1 MRRALL
7 LTVLTVL
14 LVGCG
19 GAAGGEPA
27 GPTYTQEQIDQGQA
41 LYGQTCTTCHGPD
54 ARGLPNLGKD
64 LVTSEFVAEM
74 TDQELLEYVNEGRP
88 ADHPDNTTG
97 VAMPPKGGFDFLTD
111 EDILAIIAYLRSLQG

>member
-1 MRRALL
+1 MRRVLL
-7 LTVLTVL
+7 LTVLAAL

-27 GPTYTQEQIDQGQA
+27 GPVYSQELIDQGKT
-41 LYGQTCTTCHGPD
+41 LYGQTCFTCHGPD
-54 ARGLPNLGKD
+54 ATGVQGLGKD
-64 LVTSEFVAEM
+64 LTNNAFIMES
-74 TDQELLEYVNEGRP
+74 TDPELLAYVKEGRP

-111 EDILAIIAYLRSLQG
+111 EDILAIIAYLRTLQG